1 MFSKFSTDAI
11 AGGSRMLRT
20 AYGHYD
26 IELTFTGNNRF
37 ACWNP
42 SCKYPSYYTARFKI
56 RDWSW
61 DWPRG
66 YARILQHK
74 GKRQQKEQHT
84 WQPYT
89 QHGTQ
94 TMKTVV
100 MSVQARYQVDGAS
113 ERQVHSTPESQSREV
128 QRHPGMRMRVRIVFN
143 IIALFMTS
151 QSAYIY
157 RISVAS
163 RAWFLYHANRE
174 FEYEYTSGG
183 RWKDSSSGYY
193 LYSLLWMEVI
203 YCLWDFQQGT
213 VTCTLLH
220 ALPIVSIAIWHI

>member
-1 MFSKFSTDAI
+1 MCIRDSTCSNKLGMFSKFSTDAI

-113 ERQVHSTPESQSREV
+113 ERQVHSTHQSLKVELSLIHIWRC
-128 QRHPGMRMRVRIVFN
+128 RRSTLCR
-143 IIALFMTS
+143 
-151 QSAYIY
+151 
-157 RISVAS
+157 S
-163 RAWFLYHANRE
+163 RWSPYH
-174 FEYEYTSGG
+174 
-183 RWKDSSSGYY
+183 
-193 LYSLLWMEVI
+193 
-203 YCLWDFQQGT
+203 
-213 VTCTLLH
+213 
-220 ALPIVSIAIWHI
+220 

>member
-128 QRHPGMRMRVRIVFN
+128 QRHPGMRMRVRIVFRSDHDVTKCVYISDISCFAGVVSVSCQPRVRVRVYEWRQMERQLFWLLFIFAAVNGGN
-143 IIALFMTS
+143 ILSLRLPTGNS
-151 QSAYIY
+151 N
-157 RISVAS
+157 
-163 RAWFLYHANRE
+163 LY
-174 FEYEYTSGG
+174 
-183 RWKDSSSGYY
+183 
-193 LYSLLWMEVI
+193 
-203 YCLWDFQQGT
+203 
-213 VTCTLLH
+213 VTTLH